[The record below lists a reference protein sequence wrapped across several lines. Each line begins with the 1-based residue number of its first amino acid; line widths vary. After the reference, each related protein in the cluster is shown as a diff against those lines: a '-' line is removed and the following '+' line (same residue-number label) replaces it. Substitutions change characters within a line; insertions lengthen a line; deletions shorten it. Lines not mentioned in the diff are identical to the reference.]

1 MPRGKRLSDA
11 DKVAQILAKFNIETD
26 EPIVV
31 PEANY
36 NHTNA
41 VAMFG
46 KTPEHFVLGV
56 CQECNQKFAHNQP
69 IPAGT
74 RVGYCSD
81 SCRKRAFE
89 KNTGIKWESVITQ
102 RREPWDGDPPMII
115 TPEQLKNLEAIA
127 DWFTK
132 NRTTLEIQNPEPES
146 ELPDLED
153 SFEYP
158 RLILPEQAQADF
170 DFDSSPLIYVQ
181 ENQYPEAA
189 HTSPLPAPVALETEQ
204 MLSADDPFDFS

>member
-11 DKVAQILAKFNIETD
+11 EKVAQILAKFNIETD
-26 EPIVV
+26 EPVEI

-56 CQECNQKFAHNQP
+56 CRGCGLEFAHNQP

-81 SCRKRAFE
+81 GCRKRAFE
-89 KNTGIKWESVITQ
+89 KDTGIKWEAVVSP
-102 RREPWDGDPPMII
+102 RREPWDGDPPMIV

-132 NRTTLEIQNPEPES
+132 NRTTLEIQNPEPEP

-158 RLILPEQAQADF
+158 KLILPEQALAEL
-170 DFDSSPLIYVQ
+170 DFDSSPLIYEQ
-181 ENQYPEAA
+181 ENQYPVAV
-189 HTSPLPAPVALETEQ
+189 HTNPLPEPVPATSEQ
-204 MLSADDPFDFS
+204 TLSEDDPFDF

>member
-26 EPIVV
+26 EPIEI

-132 NRTTLEIQNPEPES
+132 NRTTLEIQNPEPEP

-153 SFEYP
+153 WPQYP
-158 RLILPEQAQADF
+158 TRIPAGALPAIDF
-170 DFDSSPLIYVQ
+170 GSSPSTSEPTNLYQ
-181 ENQYPEAA
+181 EAVRTN
-189 HTSPLPAPVALETEQ
+189 PLLAPAVPETEQ
-204 MLSADDPFDFS
+204 TLSVDDPFDF